1 LSAEVPAEPDLEMP
15 DRIDDK
21 QWQRFLEEGYLLL
34 GAVLDDAELN
44 TLKTRIDDIMQGKVE
59 LPYDRMMMQLDGKS
73 SCYREMEP
81 MTKGHKGQT
90 LNYRKITELELDP
103 FFLAFM
109 QKPLFRAICARAHG
123 PSTPISTPRAMFMNK
138 PAETGT
144 HLPWHHDVF
153 VNLDIDPRIIV
164 WTALDHATLDNG
176 CLRVIPGS
184 HCRGF
189 GKANPT
195 EKQVEKL
202 LAESEPVALA
212 MQAGEAVLL
221 ENSLIHTSGLNKTSE
236 PRRAFSAC
244 YIDAS
249 TRANDGQPLPVIFG
263 ESALHPRSGRGD

>member
-1 LSAEVPAEPDLEMP
+1 MP

-153 VNLDIDPRIIV
+153 VNLDIDRSPHPMAAGSNDGGLIPLHLCDPR
-164 WTALDHATLDNG
+164 AD
-176 CLRVIPGS
+176 LRLAGS
-184 HCRGF
+184 CEDVTQRCRPEF
-189 GKANPT
+189 GWLRLVSRHRRNR
-195 EKQVEKL
+195 
-202 LAESEPVALA
+202 
-212 MQAGEAVLL
+212 
-221 ENSLIHTSGLNKTSE
+221 
-236 PRRAFSAC
+236 PRR
-244 YIDAS
+244 
-249 TRANDGQPLPVIFG
+249 
-263 ESALHPRSGRGD
+263 